1 MSPSLSISE
10 RLLQGHN
17 RGLLLRMRDSE
28 EKICLQKRELAV
40 EHRVKQHKCD
50 LSHDKPVA
58 EAAYSLNARLV
69 SRLCEYLAQALHID
83 VDRALINVRIAC
95 PNLRE

>member
-17 RGLLLRMRDSE
+17 RVLLLRIRDSE
-28 EKICLQKRELAV
+28 EKICLQQKELAV
-40 EHRVKQHKCD
+40 EHRVKQQNCD

-58 EAAYSLNARLV
+58 EAAYGLNACFV
-69 SRLCEYLAQALHID
+69 SGLCQQLAQALHID
-83 VDRALINVRIAC
+83 VDRALINVRIAR